1 MHPSPS
7 VVSDHSPSTY
17 FKTAALWFL
26 SSIFLVSEAIALD
39 QATKTKIIQSGEM
52 SSSKVPQASPIAKR
66 QKEK

>member
-7 VVSDHSPSTY
+7 VVSDHSPSTN

-52 SSSKVPQASPIAKR
+52 SSSKVPQASTIAKR